1 MQPQVGIWLCEATDP
16 SWLGVDKG
24 QNPVPDSQSLASH
37 TGYGRG
43 AENRIGAPGWH
54 LAPGRKG
61 REGRGRGGAGWFPHR
76 PESLVRPVAEAQDGL
91 LAGG

>member
-43 AENRIGAPGWH
+43 AKNRIGSPGWH
-54 LAPGRKG
+54 SSPEV
-61 REGRGRGGAGWFPHR
+61 REERAEEGGGTGWFPPRQESR
-76 PESLVRPVAEAQDGL
+76 P
-91 LAGG
+91 